1 MPCRNEAGRVG
12 RALTS
17 LLSSLPGEWRET
29 DAIEVIVADGASE
42 DGTGA
47 MVEGLRER
55 WSCIRVIANPQRT
68 VPHGLNLALAE
79 ARGDAILR
87 ADAHAVY
94 PAGYITGLVSWL
106 ERSGADN
113 VGCAL
118 ETVAGADTMVARAIA
133 FAMSHGFGI
142 GNSRFRLGTAAV
154 TEVETVPFGCYRRD
168 VFERIGGFDE
178 ALIRNQDDEFN
189 YRLRRA
195 GGRILLI
202 PGMRV
207 QYFARATFG
216 ELWRMA
222 FGYGLYK
229 PLVLFKVGRVYALRP
244 LAPALL
250 VVCLMARW
258 RTPLLLYAGA
268 GLAVSVGAGKPMAA
282 AAFAILHVGYGCG
295 VLIGLLKLLRA

>member
-1 MPCRNEAGRVG
+1 MPCRNEAGHVG

-17 LLSSLPGEWRET
+17 LLGEWREA

-42 DGTGA
+42 DGTRA
-47 MVEGLRER
+47 VVEGLRKR
-55 WSCIRVIANPQRT
+55 WSCIRVIANAKRT

-79 ARGDAILR
+79 ARGDVILR

-94 PAGYITGLVSWL
+94 PAGYIAGLVSWL

-133 FAMSHGFGI
+133 FALSHAFGI
-142 GNSRFRLGTAAV
+142 GNSRFRLGTASV
-154 TEVETVPFGCYRRD
+154 REVETVPFGCYRRD
-168 VFERIGGFDE
+168 VFERIGKFDE

-195 GGRILLI
+195 GGKILLI

-207 QYFARATFG
+207 QYFARSTFR

-229 PLVLFKVGRVYALRP
+229 PLVLAKVRRVYAMRP

-250 VVCLMARW
+250 VLCLIARL
-258 RTPLLLYAGA
+258 RGPLLLYAGA
-268 GLAVSVGAGKPMAA
+268 NLAVSVNAGKPMAA
-282 AAFAILHVGYGCG
+282 VAFAILHVGYGCG
-295 VLIGLLKLLRA
+295 VLIGLFKLLRA